1 MSANGDGAALW
12 GGRFAD
18 GPSPE
23 LEALSRSTHFDWEL
37 APYDLRGSR
46 AHARALAAAGFL
58 TTDELERM
66 LAGIDEI
73 DAGVAD
79 GSIRPRDSDEDVHFA
94 LERELVAALGPEL
107 GGKLRAGRSR
117 NDQIAT
123 LVRLYLLDHAD
134 TITAQVS
141 QLIGVIADRA
151 AEHPT
156 TVMPGRTHLQHAQ
169 PILLAHHLMAHA
181 WPLVR
186 DLERL
191 RDWRARATGSQGL
204 PCPSDTS
211 RMAAQ
216 TGSTSRI

>member
-141 QLIGVIADRA
+141 QLIGKA
-151 AEHPT
+151 
-156 TVMPGRTHLQHAQ
+156 
-169 PILLAHHLMAHA
+169 
-181 WPLVR
+181 
-186 DLERL
+186 
-191 RDWRARATGSQGL
+191 
-204 PCPSDTS
+204 
-211 RMAAQ
+211 RMASGG
-216 TGSTSRI
+216 TRLVHSREMKVIERYSVLGAEGKNLAMLLLRLGRGRLGH